1 MATRSTIIVEG
12 FDKVMVYKHWDGYP
26 EAMTAWLMDFNQRF
40 KAARGTESHVGNYKF
55 AQLLRSSVIDGKKF
69 NLDGET
75 PSKYTGWGVYPINT
89 PMNQEYEYTLHL
101 DGDVS
106 YIDIDK
112 GIQVFAGYEEEAVNA

>member
-1 MATRSTIIVEG
+1 MATRATIIVEG

-40 KAARGTESHVGNYKF
+40 KEARGTQPNVGHYKF
-55 AQLLRSSVIDGKKF
+55 AQLLRSSVIDAEKF
-69 NLDGET
+69 DLYID
-75 PSKYTGWGVYPINT
+75 KYTGWGVYPINT
-89 PMNQEYEYTLHL
+89 AMNQEYEYTLHL